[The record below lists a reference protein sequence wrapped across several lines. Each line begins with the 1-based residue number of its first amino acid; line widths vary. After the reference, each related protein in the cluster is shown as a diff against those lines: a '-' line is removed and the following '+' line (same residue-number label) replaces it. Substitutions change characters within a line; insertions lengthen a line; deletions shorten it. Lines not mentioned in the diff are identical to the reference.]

1 MRASRAAVLAAAGV
15 FALAGCAQMG
25 SAARRVTNRGQIV
38 AQPACRDFSFPIYF
52 ETGSDRLTRDALQ
65 LIGDS
70 AARVAACKVAEVQV
84 TGLAD
89 ADGSAER
96 NLELSRR
103 RALVVTQALA
113 TRGYPTPRIDMTA
126 AGETGAVT
134 AAGEA
139 PLRRRTEVSVR
150 FASTR
155 PTT

>member
-1 MRASRAAVLAAAGV
+1 MRAGKAAVLAAAGV
-15 FALAGCAQMG
+15 FALAGCAQVNNTV
-25 SAARRVTNRGQIV
+25 RRATNRGQVV

-65 LIGDS
+65 LISDS
-70 AARVAACKVAEVQV
+70 AARVTACKVAEVQV

-89 ADGSAER
+89 ADGSAQR

-113 TRGYPTPRIDMTA
+113 TRGYPTPRIDVSA
-126 AGETGAVT
+126 AGEAGAT
-134 AAGEA
+134 TSAGEA
-139 PLRRRTEVSVR
+139 PLRRRTEVNVR

-155 PTT
+155 PAT